1 MASTISESVEELP
14 KLQCE
19 LAGNVNPAIC
29 NPARSD
35 STPLRTTAFSLQ
47 DFSFGLM
54 IVGLKAFG
62 FPITV
67 PTFLLNWTMRY
78 QPENTWRRDS
88 SGLGIPLPSA
98 NHFMRQIIDGNGR
111 PGPYLDK
118 WIKAREGHPFYY
130 PVKL

>member
-1 MASTISESVEELP
+1 MPWAAVQNLLS
-14 KLQCE
+14 
-19 LAGNVNPAIC
+19 A
-29 NPARSD
+29 
-35 STPLRTTAFSLQ
+35 TPLDQIPPQSEHDYPLQ

-67 PTFLLNWTMRY
+67 PTFLLNWTMTY

-118 WIKAREGHPFYY
+118 WIKGREGHPF
-130 PVKL
+130 